1 MSVHLVV
8 MSLNGC
14 HFSVMLRTI
23 QCRWRLKEL
32 PAYPTTLNHR
42 DYFYASH
49 SSWSTKCNSP
59 MPWPKLAILPSPPY
73 QHLSSQRQHYRC
85 YYCELR
91 RRLATCLLLIIFSKE
106 PYLLPHFIV
115 CLKFHHI
122 FKAKH
127 CRQLQWPSRRAVSA
141 LSPICVFAL
150 PDYSNDLAPAWVEKV
165 VFWTRSFPRPV

>member
-23 QCRWRLKEL
+23 QCRWRFKEL
-32 PAYPTTLNHR
+32 PAYPTTLNHH

-59 MPWPKLAILPSPPY
+59 VPWPQLAILSSPPT
-73 QHLSSQRQHYRC
+73 SQRQHCRC

-91 RRLATCLLLIIFSKE
+91 RRLATCLLLIIFIKE
-106 PYLLPHFIV
+106 PYLLPHFIFFV
-115 CLKFHHI
+115 CLKFHI

-127 CRQLQWPSRRAVSA
+127 CRQLQWPLRRAVSA